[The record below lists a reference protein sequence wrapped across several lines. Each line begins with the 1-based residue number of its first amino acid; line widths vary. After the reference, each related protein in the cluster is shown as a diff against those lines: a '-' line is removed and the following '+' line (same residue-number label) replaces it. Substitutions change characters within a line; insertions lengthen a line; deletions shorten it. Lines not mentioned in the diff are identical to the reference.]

1 MARGAP
7 IPHNRHA
14 MTTRL
19 AAAFLAASVLS
30 AGPAAA
36 QEADSGPILRVF
48 LKDGKALPS
57 YGETAQVADRLVF
70 TLLIGDPG
78 GTPQLQL
85 VSLPVDLVDLDRTT
99 RYSDS
104 VRAAHYAATRGE
116 TDYAAM
122 TNDISR
128 ALDDLTKTQDPKTR
142 LAIAE
147 DARKKLLDWSKGSYG
162 YRAADVQELTGLFDQ
177 VIAELRAA
185 AGESRFAVDLSMG
198 PAATTHEPLMAT
210 PSLRESIEL
219 ALATVAATDD
229 ASGREAILNTVLS
242 ASASAKD
249 VDDLRADAARRLADE
264 RAADAAYAALSAD
277 LLARADAAAKQG
289 DVRGVIAIQQG
300 VAARDRLLGLRRPSE
315 IETLTHA
322 LDSTL
327 ELARSRRLTLDHY
340 SMMRGTLLAYE
351 RQVRPALSALDGL
364 KPIFEAI
371 RDMTGPGYEWL
382 VKADTRLQSLVPMMS
397 GLNVPKELADVHATL
412 TSAIAMAA
420 EACSRRKLAVAAND
434 MPLAKEASSAA
445 AGALL
450 LAAQGRQELLARLY
464 PPKGQ

>member
-1 MARGAP
+1 MARGEP
-7 IPHNRHA
+7 ILHNRHA

-19 AAAFLAASVLS
+19 AAIFLAASVLF
-30 AGPAAA
+30 AGTAAA
-36 QEADSGPILRVF
+36 QDADSGSILRVF

-85 VSLPVDLVDLDRTT
+85 VSLPLDLIDLDRTT
-99 RYSDS
+99 RYGDS

-116 TDYAAM
+116 ADYAAM
-122 TNDISR
+122 TTDISR
-128 ALDDLTKTQDPKTR
+128 ALGDLTKTQDPKSR
-142 LAIAE
+142 LAIADE
-147 DARKKLLDWSKGSYG
+147 ARKKLLDWSKGSYG

-198 PAATTHEPLMAT
+198 PAAPTHEPLMAT

-229 ASGREAILNTVLS
+229 APGREAILSSVLS
-242 ASASAKD
+242 ASADAKD
-249 VDDLRADAARRLADE
+249 IDDLRADAARRLADE
-264 RAADAAYAALSAD
+264 RAADAAYAALATD
-277 LLARADAAAKQG
+277 LLAKAEAAAKQG
-289 DVRGVIAIQQG
+289 DVRSVIAIQQ
-300 VAARDRLLGLRRPSE
+300 AISARDRLLGLRRPAE
-315 IETLTHA
+315 IANLAHA
-322 LDSTL
+322 LDAKL
-327 ELARSRRLTLDHY
+327 DVARSRRLTLDHY
-340 SMMRGTLLAYE
+340 AMMRGTLLAYE
-351 RQVRPALSALDGL
+351 RGVRPALSALDGL

-382 VKADTRLQSLVPMMS
+382 VKADARLQALVTMMS
-397 GLNVPKELADVHATL
+397 GLSVPSELSDVHATL
-412 TSAIAMAA
+412 RSAIAMAA
-420 EACSRRKLAVAAND
+420 EACSRRKMAVAAND

-450 LAAQGRQELLARLY
+450 LSAQGRQELLARLY